1 MSKVI
6 NCPSTYLTESTH
18 VLGLVDETG
27 KLKFLPSLLP
37 INQYGL
43 NVLTDADL
51 RDKVRLTGPCVTS
64 SCANWN
70 GRCELGDQLAA
81 YERTAEPDCAIRD
94 SCRWRRENGN
104 SVCGICT
111 QVTRGRTFD
120 DIQ

>member
-1 MSKVI
+1 MLKVI
-6 NCPSTYLTESTH
+6 YCPSTYTSESTH

-27 KLKFLPSLLP
+27 KLNFLPALLP
-37 INQYGL
+37 INKYGL
-43 NVLTDADL
+43 DVLTDTDL

-70 GRCELGDQLAA
+70 GHCELGDQLAA
-81 YERTAEPDCAIRD
+81 YEISAEPDCAIRD

-111 QVTRGRTFD
+111 QVTRGRTID
-120 DIQ
+120 DIS